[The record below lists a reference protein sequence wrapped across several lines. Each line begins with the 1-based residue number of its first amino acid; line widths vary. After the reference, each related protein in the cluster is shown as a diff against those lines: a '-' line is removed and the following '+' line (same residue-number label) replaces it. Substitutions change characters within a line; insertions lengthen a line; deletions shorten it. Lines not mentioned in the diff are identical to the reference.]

1 MVGTLEN
8 RKECKVKQIDVS
20 KLSLYSNFFR
30 PTSLEHFILC
40 VLNYLVF
47 CIKYTFS
54 DKKSDS
60 EVGLGLF
67 TRSELCSNSKNKLK
81 ENGQKATKLC
91 QKSDLFFIP
100 KEIAINLCECIVV
113 IKMITLAS
121 TLAKITTVN
130 Y

>member
-1 MVGTLEN
+1 MGYPYPSPWVYGKTG
-8 RKECKVKQIDVS
+8 KITTHI
-20 KLSLYSNFFR
+20 LYILNF
-30 PTSLEHFILC
+30 
-40 VLNYLVF
+40 LVF